1 MFVVVVTQ
9 PVSLS
14 EAKAQLAG
22 LVHAAEGGEVVHIS
36 RHGKPVAVLLSEQ
49 AYAALQGQQQRSK
62 LWEAIAQWR
71 SAGQT
76 SLRRTG
82 PWRLAS
88 LERRLS
94 RAGVNV
100 LLDTN
105 VLSDLSTVVTACR
118 QPAW

>member
-1 MFVVVVTQ
+1 MAVTQ

-49 AYAALQGQQQRSK
+49 A
-62 LWEAIAQWR
+62 IAQWR

-76 SLRRTG
+76 SH
-82 PWRLAS
+82 PEDWPVA
-88 LERRLS
+88 
-94 RAGVNV
+94 
-100 LLDTN
+100 
-105 VLSDLSTVVTACR
+105 
-118 QPAW
+118 